1 MNKTVAQFLAEHAAA
16 DPVSFHMPGHKGSR
30 FYREN
35 GGEDFLNRLVDMDI
49 TEIPGAD
56 NLFQTEGIIS
66 ETMARY
72 SRLYDTRATYL
83 LVNGSSCGLIGS
95 IMTCVP
101 RGGRLIM
108 ARNCHKSVFNGLNL
122 AGAEPVYA
130 YPEMIEEYG
139 ITGEITV
146 DEIERCLETCPEA
159 AAVLLPSPNY
169 YGICSDISGIA
180 AAVHKKGK
188 VLIVDQAHGAHLN
201 FLDSSKAAERL
212 GADIVI
218 DSIHKT
224 LASFTQS
231 AVVNIC
237 SDKID
242 LYEFEDALQ
251 KLESTSPSYLLMA
264 SLDFNCDVL
273 ESRGSELMR
282 KWRENLDWF
291 YERAQA
297 IEGLAVM
304 KHAGLDDSKI
314 NLDMSSRGLDGLAL
328 EKELMKRH
336 IFPELVTGNLVMCM
350 TGIGNKRCD
359 YEALAAALTDISRI
373 FPPVEHRTAAV
384 STWQFK
390 NLQQHAVPTRKIRLP
405 LDDACGRVC
414 AQSIIPYPPG
424 IPMVC
429 PGEEISRE
437 IIDYVK
443 ELRDLGENVM
453 GVDDEGRVVVG
464 Y

>member
-1 MNKTVAQFLAEHAAA
+1 
-16 DPVSFHMPGHKGSR
+16 
-30 FYREN
+30 
-35 GGEDFLNRLVDMDI
+35 
-49 TEIPGAD
+49 
-56 NLFQTEGIIS
+56 
-66 ETMARY
+66 
-72 SRLYDTRATYL
+72 
-83 LVNGSSCGLIGS
+83 
-95 IMTCVP
+95 
-101 RGGRLIM
+101 
-108 ARNCHKSVFNGLNL
+108 
-122 AGAEPVYA
+122 
-130 YPEMIEEYG
+130 
-139 ITGEITV
+139 
-146 DEIERCLETCPEA
+146 
-159 AAVLLPSPNY
+159 
-169 YGICSDISGIA
+169 
-180 AAVHKKGK
+180 
-188 VLIVDQAHGAHLN
+188 
-201 FLDSSKAAERL
+201 
-212 GADIVI
+212 
-218 DSIHKT
+218 
-224 LASFTQS
+224 
-231 AVVNIC
+231 VVNIC

>member
-1 MNKTVAQFLAEHAAA
+1 MNKTVSEFLTEHASAG
-16 DPVSFHMPGHKGSR
+16 PISFHMPGHKGAR

-35 GGEDFLNRLVDMDI
+35 GCADFLDKLVDLDI

-56 NLFQTEGIIS
+56 NLFQTEGIIK
-66 ETMARY
+66 ETMEHYR
-72 SRLYDTRATYL
+72 RLYDVRASYL
-83 LVNGSSCGLIGS
+83 LVNGSSCGLIAS

-101 RGGRLIM
+101 GGGKLIM

-130 YPEMIEEYG
+130 YPEMVEEYG
-139 ITGEITV
+139 ITGEIAA
-146 DEIERCLETCPEA
+146 DEIKRCLEEAPDA

-180 AAVHKKGK
+180 AAVHQQGK
-188 VLIVDQAHGAHLN
+188 LLIVDQAHGAHLN
-201 FLDSSKAAERL
+201 FLDKSKAAERL

-237 SDKID
+237 SDKIE
-242 LYEFEDALQ
+242 LYDFEDALQ

-264 SLDFNCDVL
+264 SLDMNCKIL
-273 ESRGSELMR
+273 ESRGRELMEE
-282 KWRENLDWF
+282 WRGSLDWF
-291 YERAQA
+291 YDKAETVA
-297 IEGLAVM
+297 GLEVM

-314 NLDMSSRGLDGLAL
+314 NLDMSAHGLDGLTL
-328 EKELMKRH
+328 ERELMKRN
-336 IFPELVTGNLVMCM
+336 IFPELVTGNIVMCM

-359 YEALAAALTDISRI
+359 YEALAEALSDIGKAFPLTENRI
-373 FPPVEHRTAAV
+373 AAV
-384 STWQFK
+384 PTWQLRDLK
-390 NLQQHAVPTRKIRLP
+390 QHAVPTKKIRLP
-405 LDDACGRVC
+405 LGDACGRVC

-429 PGEEISRE
+429 PGEELSRE
-437 IIDYVK
+437 VIDYVT
-443 ELRDLGENVM
+443 ELRARGENVM
-453 GVDDEGRVVVG
+453 GVDEEGRVVVG

>member
-1 MNKTVAQFLAEHAAA
+1 MNKTVAEFLAEHAAA

-35 GGEDFLNRLVDMDI
+35 GGADFLDRLVDMDI

-72 SRLYDTRATYL
+72 RRLYDTRATYL
-83 LVNGSSCGLIGS
+83 LVNGSSCGLIGA

-130 YPEMIEEYG
+130 YPEMVKEYG

-146 DEIERCLETCPEA
+146 DEIERCLNASPEA

-180 AAVHKKGK
+180 DAVHKKGK
-188 VLIVDQAHGAHLN
+188 ILIVDQAHGAHLN

-212 GADIVI
+212 GADVVI

-264 SLDFNCDVL
+264 SLDFNCDIL

-282 KWRENLDWF
+282 EWHENLDWF

-314 NLDMSSRGLDGLAL
+314 NLDMSSHGLDGLAL
-328 EKELMKRH
+328 EKELMKRN
-336 IFPELVTGNLVMCM
+336 IFPELVTGNIVMCM

-359 YEALAAALTDISRI
+359 YEALAEALAAIGRI
-373 FPPVEHRTAAV
+373 FPLVEHKTAAV

-390 NLQQHAVPTRKIRLP
+390 NLQQHDVPTRKIRLP